1 MQYKHKLSF
10 SVLMISSCLV
20 QIASAVENRKGEL
33 TRATHVGN
41 REEEQKKLEQ
51 IASFF
56 KNNITIE
63 YGDVELVENGKT
75 SVGSTIKK
83 GGMQI
88 VTRAG
93 IAMNAKILG
102 GQQFIHEEPNIDLT
116 SVERK
121 SSAYNSTVS
130 GEGGVVGQQN
140 VYDGAWVW
148 YTKVGNNGEQNL
160 YSGERKEGGKSM
172 YAEVSGNGRQH
183 VLALGESYATNL
195 KDHAIQ
201 VVYPKGL
208 VDGLT
213 VNSFA
218 KSWFHVG
225 VQEVVGEVRVNDH
238 GELYLFAGDR
248 TNHTTKKKIPIE
260 RRADETIFEVGE
272 RNIGEKPQIEIKD
285 LGGQGGTVIF
295 TSIPYDPRHISLH
308 VEKLSGN
315 LHFRFNISTTGDS
328 SDYLSIDEG
337 AGNHK
342 ISVADSGREITGPL
356 SQKNSLVTGIN
367 LITDRSHNGGANFTL
382 ADFSGKDI
390 TAVDGGA
397 YQYQL
402 LKRNR
407 CADSGGSATI
417 WYLGRASEG
426 TTRSNTEAQCVN
438 KKTKVPLALSDQGAF
453 SRGKNTGS
461 RKPTT
466 KQPAKP
472 RPPRHLRGVQNV
484 SSVSVSS
491 SQENQTLVA
500 LPPSGFHPLSE
511 VKQQTAVSESSQS
524 LADQMILRPVHKE
537 QPSPQLREALS
548 VSQFLTT
555 PSTDAV
561 LSMSVAPAMV
571 FHNEMQTVRAGRGIL
586 DKSKKNAALW
596 TYAIKSKESIATEHI
611 DFKLDQTGIVLGGN
625 SLSEWENGEFYI
637 GGFGS
642 YDRVRITHARG
653 GMSGI
658 NTYGIGAYVTYLD
671 HSGWYLDGILKYN
684 HYQNTLKAVSTN
696 GLGIEGSYRQWAVGT
711 SFEAGYRLKTSKNSW
726 LQPYGQF
733 TWLQVEGKE
742 IKLSNDMIGDM
753 RPFTSLRSEVGI
765 SLGYE
770 FGSRI
775 DSSSL
780 AYITAAWLREHKD
793 DNHTLINQRHS
804 FTTDL
809 SGNAGKLG
817 IGLSSLVSE
826 KLKLY
831 GEAHYVKGR
840 KTKQSLQGILGVRYS
855 F

>member
-1 MQYKHKLSF
+1 
-10 SVLMISSCLV
+10 MISSCLL
-20 QIASAVENRKGEL
+20 QSASVVESRNRVL
-33 TRATHVGN
+33 TRATHVEN
-41 REEEQKKLEQ
+41 REEEEKKLEQ

-63 YGDVELVENGKT
+63 YGDVELVENGET

-121 SSAYNSTVS
+121 SSAYNSTVT
-130 GEGGVVGQQN
+130 GDGGTVGQQN

-148 YTKVGNNGEQNL
+148 YTKVRDNGEQNL
-160 YSGERKEGGKSM
+160 YAGQRKGGGKSM

-183 VLALGESYATNL
+183 VLALGESVKTTL
-195 KDHAIQ
+195 KDQAIQ
-201 VVYPKGL
+201 VVYPRGI
-208 VDGLT
+208 VDTLT
-213 VNSFA
+213 ITDSA

-225 VQEVVGEVRVNDH
+225 IQNVVGEVRVKGG

-260 RRADETIFEVGE
+260 GRVDETIFEVGE
-272 RNIGEKPQIEIKD
+272 RNMGEKPQIEIED
-285 LGGQGGTVIF
+285 LGGNGGTVIF
-295 TSIPYDPRHISLH
+295 SSIPYDPRHISLH
-308 VEKLSGN
+308 VKKLSGD
-315 LHFRFNISTTGDS
+315 LHFRFNISATGNS
-328 SDYLSIDEG
+328 SDYLLIDEG

-342 ISVADSGREITGPL
+342 ISVADSGREITGSL

-382 ADFSGKDI
+382 ADLSGMDI
-390 TAVDGGA
+390 TAVDGGT
-397 YQYQL
+397 YQYRL
-402 LKRNR
+402 LKRDR
-407 CADSGGSATI
+407 CADSSGSATI

-426 TTRSNTEAQCVN
+426 TTRSNTEVQCVN
-438 KKTKVPLALSDQGAF
+438 KKTKVPLALSDQGAS

-466 KQPAKP
+466 KQPAKS
-472 RPPRHLRGVQNV
+472 RPPRHLREAQNV
-484 SSVSVSS
+484 S
-491 SQENQTLVA
+491 NI
-500 LPPSGFHPLSE
+500 SE
-511 VKQQTAVSESSQS
+511 FSHS
-524 LADQMILRPVHKE
+524 LADQMTLRTSTQE
-537 QPSPQLREALS
+537 QPSPQLSETLS
-548 VSQFLTT
+548 VSHFLTT

-571 FHNEMQTVRAGRGIL
+571 FHNEMQTVRTGRGIL
-586 DKSKKNAALW
+586 DKSKKNTALW
-596 TYAIKSKESIATEHI
+596 TYVIKSKESVAAEHI
-611 DFKLDQTGIVLGGN
+611 DFKLDQTGIVLGING
-625 SLSEWENGEFYI
+625 LSEWDNGDFYI

-642 YDRVRITHARG
+642 YDRARVVHARG
-653 GMSGI
+653 GTSGI

-671 HSGWYLDGILKYN
+671 HSGWYLDGVLKYN
-684 HYQNTLKAVSTN
+684 HYQNSLKAVSTN
-696 GLGIEGSYRQWAVGT
+696 GLGIEGSYTQWAVGS
-711 SFEAGYRLKTSKNSW
+711 SFEAGYRLQMSQSSW

-733 TWLQVEGKE
+733 SWLRVEGKA
-742 IKLSNDMIGDM
+742 IKLSNDMTGDM
-753 RPFTSLRSEVGI
+753 DPFTSLRSEVGL

-770 FGSRI
+770 FGSHM

-780 AYITAAWLREHKD
+780 AYITAAWLRENKD
-793 DNHTLINQRHS
+793 DNQTLINQRHP

-840 KTKQSLQGILGVRYS
+840 KTKQSLQGIIGVRYS

>member
-20 QIASAVENRKGEL
+20 QVASAVENRNGEL
-33 TRATHVGN
+33 TRATHVRN

-63 YGDVELVENGKT
+63 YGDVELVENGET

-93 IAMNAKILG
+93 NALSAKILG

-130 GEGGVVGQQN
+130 GDGGVVGQQN

-148 YTKVGNNGEQNL
+148 YTKVGDNGEQNL
-160 YSGERKEGGKSM
+160 YAGQRKEGGKSM

-183 VLALGESYATNL
+183 VLAHAGSYATTL
-195 KDHAIQ
+195 KGQAVQ
-201 VVYPKGL
+201 VVYPQG
-208 VDGLT
+208 VVNTLT
-213 VNSFA
+213 ITDSA
-218 KSWFHVG
+218 RSWFHSG
-225 VQEVVGEVRVNDH
+225 VQKVVGEVRVNDH

-260 RRADETIFEVGE
+260 ERADETIFEVGE
-272 RNIGEKPQIEIKD
+272 RNIGEKPQIEIED

-295 TSIPYDPRHISLH
+295 TSIPYDLRHISLH

-315 LHFRFNISTTGDS
+315 LHFRFNISATGDS

-342 ISVADSGREITGPL
+342 ISVADSGREITGL
-356 SQKNSLVTGIN
+356 FSQKNSLVTGIN

-390 TAVDGGA
+390 TAIDGGA

-402 LKRNR
+402 LKRDR
-407 CADSGGSATI
+407 CADSSDSATI

-426 TTRSNTEAQCVN
+426 TTRSNTKTQCVN
-438 KKTKVPLALSDQGAF
+438 KKTKVPVALSDQSSP
-453 SRGKNTGS
+453 SRGKNTDLHKS
-461 RKPTT
+461 T
-466 KQPAKP
+466 KKDQPKQ
-472 RPPRHLRGVQNV
+472 RTPRHLREAQNI

-491 SQENQTLVA
+491 SQENQNRLVFPLA
-500 LPPSGFHPLSE
+500 SSHPLSDE
-511 VKQQTAVSESSQS
+511 EQQAAVSESSQS

-537 QPSPQLREALS
+537 HPSPQLREALS

-571 FHNEMQTVRAGRGIL
+571 FHNEMQTV
-586 DKSKKNAALW
+586 
-596 TYAIKSKESIATEHI
+596 
-611 DFKLDQTGIVLGGN
+611 
-625 SLSEWENGEFYI
+625 
-637 GGFGS
+637 
-642 YDRVRITHARG
+642 
-653 GMSGI
+653 
-658 NTYGIGAYVTYLD
+658 
-671 HSGWYLDGILKYN
+671 
-684 HYQNTLKAVSTN
+684 
-696 GLGIEGSYRQWAVGT
+696 
-711 SFEAGYRLKTSKNSW
+711 
-726 LQPYGQF
+726 
-733 TWLQVEGKE
+733 
-742 IKLSNDMIGDM
+742 
-753 RPFTSLRSEVGI
+753 
-765 SLGYE
+765 
-770 FGSRI
+770 
-775 DSSSL
+775 
-780 AYITAAWLREHKD
+780 
-793 DNHTLINQRHS
+793 
-804 FTTDL
+804 
-809 SGNAGKLG
+809 
-817 IGLSSLVSE
+817 
-826 KLKLY
+826 
-831 GEAHYVKGR
+831 
-840 KTKQSLQGILGVRYS
+840 
-855 F
+855 